1 MKNTKVLPISIAT
14 IILVVFC
21 AISFLTFD
29 ASESVAIRGVAGSY
43 AESFA
48 KDNNVEFIA
57 IADSENDKIDI
68 PVAEEKENTTENKED
83 NKSDKNETTEQQ
95 KKENDT
101 FSYNYDDKTV
111 SITVCKNYKD
121 EIVIPETIDNLPV
134 KSISFDVLSKGV
146 KIVEIP
152 ESVTSIK
159 ADFNSA
165 RYTASFF
172 TVIAIMALGYI
183 FAIISTMLGFKK
195 QQTAEDTFYGVPFV
209 YSGMT
214 TYIFVTVFS
223 AIALFL
229 GFNPLLQIVIAII
242 IFAVA
247 IGKLLKK
254 SVARELIVEQGEQ
267 IKQQTAFIKM
277 LTVDAQSF
285 MSRASNDEMK
295 AETKKI
301 YEAIRYSD
309 PMSNEALASIENQ
322 IQNEFNAFANA
333 VKNNDIDFAKSSSNE
348 LVILINDR
356 NNKCKVLK

>member
-48 KDNNVEFIA
+48 KDNDVEFIA

-68 PVAEEKENTTENKED
+68 HDTEEKE
-83 NKSDKNETTEQQ
+83 ETTIEQATKQ
-95 KKENDT
+95 ENNT
-101 FSYNYDDKTV
+101 FSYNYENETV
-111 SITVCKNYKD
+111 SITACKNYQN

-134 KSISFDVLSKGV
+134 KSISFDVLNKGV
-146 KIVEIP
+146 SIVEIP

-159 ADFNSA
+159 SDFNSA

-172 TVIAIMALGYI
+172 TVIAIMFLGYI
-183 FAIISTMLGFKK
+183 FAIISTIIGFKK
-195 QQTAEDTFYGVPFV
+195 QQTAEDTFYGVSFV
-209 YSGMT
+209 YGGMI

-229 GFNPLLQIVIAII
+229 GFNPILQIVITLI
-242 IFAVA
+242 IFAIA
-247 IGKLLKK
+247 IGKLSKK
-254 SVARELIVEQGEQ
+254 TVARELIVERGEQ
-267 IKQQTAFIKM
+267 IKQQTAFLKM
-277 LTVDAQSF
+277 LTADAQSL
-285 MSRASNDEMK
+285 MSRASSVEMK
-295 AETKKI
+295 AETKKV
-301 YEAIRYSD
+301 YEVIRYSD
-309 PMSNEALASIENQ
+309 PMSNDALANIENQ

-333 VKNNDIDFAKSSSNE
+333 VKNNDIDLAKSSATE

-356 NNKCKVLK
+356 NNKCKLLK

>member
-1 MKNTKVLPISIAT
+1 MKNIKVLPISIAT

-68 PVAEEKENTTENKED
+68 PVVEEKEEKTSDKKETTTEQATK
-83 NKSDKNETTEQQ
+83 QQ

-111 SITVCKNYKD
+111 SITACKYYQD
-121 EIVIPETIDNLPV
+121 EIIIPETIDNLPV
-134 KSISFDVLSKGV
+134 KSISIDVLNKGV
-146 KIVEIP
+146 NIVEIP

-183 FAIISTMLGFKK
+183 FTIISTIIGFKK

-214 TYIFVTVFS
+214 TYILVTAFS
-223 AIALFL
+223 SISLFL
-229 GFNPLLQIVIAII
+229 GFNPILQIVIAII
-242 IFAVA
+242 IFAIAV
-247 IGKLLKK
+247 GKLLKK
-254 SVARELIVEQGEQ
+254 SVARELVVERGEQ

-277 LTVDAQSF
+277 LTVDAQSL
-285 MSRASNDEMK
+285 MSRASSDEMK
-295 AETKKI
+295 VETKKV

-309 PMSNEALASIENQ
+309 PMSNDALASIENQ
-322 IQNEFNAFANA
+322 IQNEFNAFADA
-333 VKNNDIDFAKSSSNE
+333 VKNNDIDLAKSTANE
-348 LVILINDR
+348 LVVLINDR
-356 NNKCKVLK
+356 NNKGKALK